1 MDTKPLEHEALHEIQ
16 SKMARFGYKYANINF
31 DENGGDFYIIGEI
44 DNNRCVYLRGQSKG
58 RSINNN
64 SSNVVIPKDYVQDG
78 FLVFVYVKPED
89 PDDVAT
95 FLYTTEDIKTL
106 WREND
111 NSYTLYLSKDFIYNG
126 ENNRFLFKKTRA
138 KIVDNLLTIFGEE
151 SRQIYI
157 NAVSDSGFYGYPKS
171 SVVIIVY
178 IDIL

>member
-95 FLYTTEDIKTL
+95 FLYTTEDIKTYGE
-106 WREND
+106 RTIIH
-111 NSYTLYLSKDFIYNG
+111 TLCICPKTLSTTVKTIVFC
-126 ENNRFLFKKTRA
+126 LKKQGL
-138 KIVDNLLTIFGEE
+138 K
-151 SRQIYI
+151 
-157 NAVSDSGFYGYPKS
+157 
-171 SVVIIVY
+171 
-178 IDIL
+178 